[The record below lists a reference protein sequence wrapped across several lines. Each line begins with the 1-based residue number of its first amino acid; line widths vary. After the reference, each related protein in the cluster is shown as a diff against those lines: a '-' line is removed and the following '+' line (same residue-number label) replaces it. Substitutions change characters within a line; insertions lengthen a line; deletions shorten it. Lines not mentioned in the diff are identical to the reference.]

1 VLDFLLESAYAC
13 APGCAGSRHL
23 NSTDMSEPKFLTMA
37 ELEAGLDW
45 IRNSPRTE
53 GQVKLLVRRPSKET
67 REVLTQARLDLAE
80 GLMGDDW
87 KSRGSKSMPDG
98 SANPEMQLNVMNSR
112 VIALLAPD
120 ETRWPLAGDQLY
132 LDLDLSMVAAP
143 VGTKLAIGSAVLE
156 ITGPPHLGCSKFQAR
171 FGLDALKFVNSPVGR
186 ELRLRGLNARIVRP
200 GIVCV
205 GDIVTKL

>member
-1 VLDFLLESAYAC
+1 MESAYAC

-53 GQVKLLVRRPSKET
+53 GQVKLLIRRPSKET

-156 ITGPPHLGCSKFQAR
+156 ITAPPHLGCSKFQAR

>member
-1 VLDFLLESAYAC
+1 
-13 APGCAGSRHL
+13 
-23 NSTDMSEPKFLTMA
+23 MA

-53 GQVKLLVRRPSKET
+53 GQVKLLIRRPSKET

-156 ITGPPHLGCSKFQAR
+156 ITAPPHLGCSKFQAR